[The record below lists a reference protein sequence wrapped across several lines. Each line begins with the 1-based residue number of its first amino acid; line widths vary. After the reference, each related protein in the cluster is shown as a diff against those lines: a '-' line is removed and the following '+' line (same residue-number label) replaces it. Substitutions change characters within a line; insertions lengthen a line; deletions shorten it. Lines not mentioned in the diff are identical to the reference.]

1 LTDESEG
8 DLMSLEQ
15 LFQSVESGL
24 FNLGRNLCRDR
35 HAEAREE
42 AEGVGEKL
50 RRERGALR
58 NCRDEM
64 AQLRQRVRAAEERAA
79 LLASRV
85 ESFLYVHDGSSAYD
99 HALELDHIRRRI
111 ADDRDGL
118 RRALR
123 FERECLDAIRD
134 LEKRYDDL
142 QDKLSRR

>member
-8 DLMSLEQ
+8 GAMSLEQ

-24 FNLGRNLCRDR
+24 FNFGRNLCRDR
-35 HAEAREE
+35 HAEVREE
-42 AEGVGEKL
+42 ADGVSERL
-50 RRERGALR
+50 RRERAALR
-58 NCRDEM
+58 RCRDEM
-64 AQLRQRVRAAEERAA
+64 ALLRQRVRAGEERAS

-123 FERECLDAIRD
+123 FERECLEAVRD
-134 LEKRYDDL
+134 LERRYDEL
-142 QDKLSRR
+142 QDQLSRR